1 MALPIDM
8 TGKAAL
14 GSGKVGFIGL
24 GSQGGPI
31 AHRIVDAGMELVV
44 WARRP
49 EVLAPY
55 EAKGAFAAASVI
67 DLAKQCAHVG
77 VCVVNDADV
86 EDVCADLI
94 PFMAKGSRIAIHSTI
109 LPETCVKLE
118 AQCASRGMGLIDAPV
133 SGGQPAAEAG
143 VLTVMCGA
151 KPEHFEAARPVFE
164 TFGKLIVLLGEAGAG
179 QRAKI
184 INNSLMAANMGLAQA
199 ALDAGAALGCDPKA
213 LGELINASSG
223 RSFGF
228 EVLARLPAPAA
239 FAHGAA
245 LLAKDLALLGKVLP
259 DHAGAEV
266 LRATAEPFLTAATK
280 G

>member
-1 MALPIDM
+1 MSRPNERI
-8 TGKAAL
+8 
-14 GSGKVGFIGL
+14 GFIGL
-24 GSQGGPI
+24 GSQGGPM
-31 AHRIVDAGMELVV
+31 AHRSDDAGMDLTV

-49 EVLAPY
+49 EVLEAY
-55 EAKGAFAAASVI
+55 EAKGAKTAASVI
-67 DLAKQCAHVG
+67 ELAKHCDHIG

-86 EDVCADLI
+86 EDICTDLI
-94 PFMAKGSRIAIHSTI
+94 PFMATGSRIAIHSTI
-109 LPETCVKLE
+109 LPETCVKLA
-118 AQCASRGMGLIDAPV
+118 AQCAERGIGLIDAPV

-143 VLTVMCGA
+143 TLTVMCGA
-151 KPEHFEAARPVFE
+151 KPEHFAAAKPVFE
-164 TFGKLIVLLGEAGAG
+164 TFGKLIVLLGEPGAG

-199 ALDAGAALGCDPKA
+199 ALEAGEALGCDRKA
-213 LGELINASSG
+213 LAELINASSG

-228 EVLARLPAPAA
+228 EVLARMPSPTA

-245 LLAKDLALLGKVLP
+245 LLAKDIALLGTVLP
-259 DHAGAEV
+259 EHAGAEV

>member
-1 MALPIDM
+1 V
-8 TGKAAL
+8 
-14 GSGKVGFIGL
+14 S
-24 GSQGGPI
+24 
-31 AHRIVDAGMELVV
+31 E
-44 WARRP
+44 
-49 EVLAPY
+49 
-55 EAKGAFAAASVI
+55 
-67 DLAKQCAHVG
+67 LAKQCGHVG

-86 EDVCADLI
+86 EAVCADLI
-94 PFMAKGSRIAIHSTI
+94 PNMRPGSIIAIHSTI
-109 LPETCVKLE
+109 LPETCLRLE
-118 AQCASRGMGLIDAPV
+118 AQCAARGIGLVDAPV

-143 VLTVMCGA
+143 ALTVMCGA

-199 ALDAGAALGCDPKA
+199 ALDAGEALGCDRKSLA
-213 LGELINASSG
+213 ELVNASSG

-228 EVLARLPAPAA
+228 EVLARMPSPAT

-245 LLAKDLALLGKVLP
+245 MLAKDVALLKAVLP
-259 DHAGAEV
+259 DHTGAEL
-266 LRATAEPFLTAATK
+266 LRVTAEPFLTDATK